1 MKGLEEELTLQKFK
15 LMIDGLEHQY
25 CEMEE
30 AEEVYS
36 IDPFKKLKLWLVPV
50 EKINQFRSI
59 VQLEFL

>member
-36 IDPFKKLKLWLVPV
+36 IDPFKKLKL
-50 EKINQFRSI
+50 
-59 VQLEFL
+59 